1 MTVYEYGVD
10 YADQRPDPAAL
21 VAAGKTF
28 ACRYGGP
35 GRSSKQI
42 DAAELR
48 ALTSHGI
55 SVVANAEGAADG
67 FVGAAAGASWARD
80 ARDHFAALGKPSNR
94 PIYFSVDFN
103 VTSADYPRIDA
114 ALRAA
119 AGVIGAENV
128 GVYGE
133 YNLMRHC
140 KAAGTARW
148 FWQTLAW
155 SGGSWSTDINHIEQY
170 RNAVGLGGAVLDL
183 NRAVKPDYGQ
193 WGVEDMSL
201 DDSDKQWML
210 ANLGPQPIAS
220 KIGVD
225 LNNTN
230 SGVALGTVAR
240 TRDALNQFWADAYH
254 ASMQDT
260 AYAAADAGT
269 QQRMRFARDIV
280 RGTVGGPVNQ
290 TELVAAINAA
300 DQISDADKQAIAA
313 AVLSGMDYRGIAD
326 AVVAALP
333 QDQVQSLLDA
343 LAARLQS

>member
-1 MTVYEYGVD
+1 MTIYAQGVD

-21 VAAGKTF
+21 VDAGKTF

-42 DAAELR
+42 DAGELQ

-67 FVGAAAGASWARD
+67 FVGATAGASWARQ
-80 ARDHFAALGKPSNR
+80 ARDHFAALGKPPNR
-94 PIYFSVDFN
+94 PIYFSVAFN
-103 VTSADYPRIDA
+103 VTSAEYPGVDA

-119 AGVIGAENV
+119 ADVIGAENV

-133 YNLMRHC
+133 YNLLRHC

-155 SGGSWSTDINHIEQY
+155 SGGLWATDINHIEQY

-183 NRAVKPDYGQ
+183 DRATKPDFGQ
-193 WGVEDMSL
+193 WGY
-201 DDSDKQWML
+201 
-210 ANLGPQPIAS
+210 QPEVDNVTPEEIAA
-220 KIGVD
+220 GV
-225 LNNTN
+225 
-230 SGVALGTVAR
+230 GTF
-240 TRDALNQFWADAYH
+240 FWGAYH
-254 ASMQDT
+254 YVMQDD
-260 AYAAADAGT
+260 AWNAADAAT
-269 QQRMRFARDIV
+269 QKVWRNSAVILQKV
-280 RGTVGGPVNQ
+280 LGGPVSQ
-290 TELVAAINAA
+290 TDIITAINAA
-300 DQISDADKQAIAA
+300 DQISDPDKQAIAA
-313 AVLSGMDYRGIAD
+313 AVLAGMDYRGIAD